1 MEPAPLPL
9 LLLEPH
15 PEGRSRMAVA
25 VLVSLALHAAL
36 LAWHFAPAAPPATH
50 LATLEITLVN
60 TRSPQP
66 PVNAQAL
73 AQHDLDGGGDQAQK
87 LVASPLPRMDETDD
101 QDQLLIALRTRQA
114 QLESEQARL
123 LTLLQSSQK
132 HARDSTAIQDDGPNT
147 EAGDDD
153 TEQDTE
159 VLRARVAALKA
170 EIEQYN
176 ARPRQHFIAP
186 ATRQAIEARYVEAWR
201 ERIELI
207 GTEHYP
213 PEARGRIYG
222 DLQLTVFIRRDGQ
235 LDHIRFDRPSDQAVL
250 NSAARRIIELAAPFD
265 PLPPELAAH
274 TDILAITRTWH
285 FTRSG
290 VGTAGSGGAP

>member
-1 MEPAPLPL
+1 MERAPLPL
-9 LLLEPH
+9 LLLESR
-15 PEGRSRMAVA
+15 PEGRNRMAVA
-25 VLVSLALHAAL
+25 VLVSLTLHAIL
-36 LAWHFAPAAPPATH
+36 LAWHTTAGQPPAPPP
-50 LATLEITLVN
+50 ATLEITLVN
-60 TRSPQP
+60 TRSPQAP
-66 PVNAQAL
+66 PAPQAL
-73 AQHDLDGGGDQAQK
+73 AQHDLDGGGDQGRTLA
-87 LVASPLPRMDETDD
+87 ATPLPRIEPTEDK
-101 QDQLLIALRTRQA
+101 DQLLIALRARQA
-114 QLESEQARL
+114 RLESEQARL
-123 LTLLQSSQK
+123 LTLLQSTQT
-132 HARDSTAIQDDGPNT
+132 HAQDSPSTQDDGPHT
-147 EAGDDD
+147 EPGDD
-153 TEQDTE
+153 ESEHEAELLQ
-159 VLRARVAALKA
+159 ARIAALKA
-170 EIEQYN
+170 EVEQYN
-176 ARPRQHFIAP
+176 ARPRRSFVAP
-186 ATRQAIEARYVEAWR
+186 ATQRAIEARYVEAWR